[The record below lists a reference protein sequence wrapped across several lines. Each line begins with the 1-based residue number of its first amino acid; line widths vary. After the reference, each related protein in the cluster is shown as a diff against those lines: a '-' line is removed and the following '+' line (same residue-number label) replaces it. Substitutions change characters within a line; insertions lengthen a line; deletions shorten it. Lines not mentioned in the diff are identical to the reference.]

1 MIREWSVFYVFFQNS
16 FNIFVD
22 KIPHSQSTTPYLGIS
37 KTWNI
42 QLLLPNFVMMQRLR
56 HYGVI
61 FCYEM
66 RKWDKNNTSY
76 WRHMAYKNLVKK
88 DEKSMK
94 GVFSLTPRAPNSDII
109 SNMQSYNL
117 HIRIINYFLFES
129 SP

>member
-1 MIREWSVFYVFFQNS
+1 
-16 FNIFVD
+16 
-22 KIPHSQSTTPYLGIS
+22 
-37 KTWNI
+37 
-42 QLLLPNFVMMQRLR
+42 
-56 HYGVI
+56 
-61 FCYEM
+61 
-66 RKWDKNNTSY
+66 
-76 WRHMAYKNLVKK
+76 MAYKNLVKK